1 MPDLKAALTCLVLL
15 TDVMRE
21 LDLFAQVLAC
31 ILIRMALADTFS
43 ANCGVIALDEPTTN
57 LDAANSRALANA
69 LRNIIATRSSY
80 AAQNQRVFQLIVI
93 THDERFAT
101 MLGTREYAEHMT
113 RVTKNSDQHSV
124 LTREPVMTE

>member
-1 MPDLKAALTCLVLL
+1 MPCLVLL

>member
-1 MPDLKAALTCLVLL
+1 
-15 TDVMRE
+15 MRE